1 MRRIHPRHT
10 VDVLQVRPLQRD
22 PITWVSE
29 LGDAQDVR
37 AQVERK
43 REVLSDDE
51 GNRVVTSLVARIP
64 PRQDGTGPTSADFPP
79 RSQVLFAGEASSV
92 ISLEPTIRHG
102 RVVYL
107 ELVAG
112 EQPEPPMVRV
122 AIVDPSQSTPGEWLP
137 GEGVFGPG
145 QPSFVA
151 GGPSD
156 EVAAWRSGVPAYV
169 EAFGMATEAVQ
180 IGQEVATRRY
190 LLRLPGAIPAVQAG
204 HHVRVLSA
212 PLDPQMVDLSL
223 TVVDVR
229 YASAHGERVI
239 VCEHNQQ
246 RSISHQED

>member
-22 PITWVSE
+22 PITWDSE
-29 LGDAQDVR
+29 LGEPQSVR
-37 AQVERK
+37 AQVEHK
-43 REVLSDDE
+43 SEVLSDDE

-64 PRQDGTGPTSADFPP
+64 PRQYGTGPTAADFPP
-79 RSQVLFAGEASSV
+79 RSQVLFAGEVLSV
-92 ISLEPTIRHG
+92 ISLQPKIRHG

-122 AIVDPSQSTPGEWLP
+122 AIVDPSRSTPGVIDP
-137 GEGVFGPG
+137 DEGVYGPNE
-145 QPSFVA
+145 PFFVA
-151 GGPSD
+151 GGPQD
-156 EVAAWRSGVPAYV
+156 ERPQWRSGVPAYV
-169 EAFGMATEAVQ
+169 EPFGMATEAVQ
-180 IGQEVATRRY
+180 IGQQVATRRY
-190 LLRLPGAIPAVQAG
+190 LVRLPVALPAVQSG
-204 HHVRVLSA
+204 HQVRVLSA
-212 PLDPQMVDLSL
+212 LLDPQMVNVSL

-229 YASAHGERVI
+229 YTSAHGERVI